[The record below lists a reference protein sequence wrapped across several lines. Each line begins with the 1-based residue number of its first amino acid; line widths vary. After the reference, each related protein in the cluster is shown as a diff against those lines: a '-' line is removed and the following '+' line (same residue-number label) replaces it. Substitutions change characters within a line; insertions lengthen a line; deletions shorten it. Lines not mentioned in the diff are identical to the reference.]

1 MKISEI
7 WRYPVKTM
15 AGEKLTRAVVGPLGI
30 EGDRIVHVED
40 GTGRV
45 ITSRSH
51 PAFLGHKATIGADG
65 EPLVDG
71 RPWTSG
77 EVAAEVKAA
86 ARSTSARL
94 VKDESA
100 ERFDV
105 LPLLVA
111 TDGAIAAF
119 GQDYRRLRPNIVI
132 GGVVGLAERDWPG
145 GCLRV
150 GKVLIGVQ
158 DLRLRC
164 IMTSFDPDT
173 LVQDKEITRD
183 IYRRFEGKLAL
194 NCFVVEAGTISVGDE
209 VKLVRGRAC
218 AQSAAAAV
226 FAD

>member
-15 AGEKLTRAVVGPLGI
+15 AGEKLQHAAIGPLGI
-30 EGDRIVHVED
+30 DGDRIVHVED

-51 PAFLGHKATIGADG
+51 PGFLGHKAVLGADG

-71 RPWTSG
+71 RPWNSTP
-77 EVAAEVKAA
+77 VAAEVKAI
-86 ARSTSARL
+86 ARTDSARL
-94 VKDESA
+94 VRDESA

-119 GQDYRRLRPNIVI
+119 GHDYRRLRPNLVI
-132 GGVVGLAERDWPG
+132 GGVEGLGEREWPG

-173 LVQDKEITRD
+173 LAQDKEITRD

-194 NCFVVEAGTISVGDE
+194 NCFVIEPGQISVGDE

-218 AQSAAAAV
+218 AESAAAAV

>member
-15 AGEKLTRAVVGPLGI
+15 AGEKLKRAAVGPLGI

-40 GTGRV
+40 GAGRV

-51 PAFLGHKATIGADG
+51 PGFLGHKATLGANG

-71 RPWTSG
+71 RPWTSA
-77 EVAAEVKAA
+77 EVAADVKTA
-86 ARSTSARL
+86 ARTSSARL
-94 VKDESA
+94 VKDESF

-111 TDGAIAAF
+111 TDGAITAF

-132 GGVVGLAERDWPG
+132 DGVEGLGERQWPG
-145 GCLRV
+145 GCLRL

-194 NCFVVEAGTISVGDE
+194 NCFVIEGGEIRVGDE
-209 VKLVRGRAC
+209 VNLVRGRAC
-218 AQSAAAAV
+218 AQSAEAAV